1 VEVEALFDAGHLV
14 AADNAEARAAVDAAA
29 ERDRE
34 RRHRLMREEKDD
46 YSRIVGG
53 FGRAPSRKLI
63 GTTPDGAPIFSE
75 LTAFEKRKA
84 KEKAARR
91 RR

>member
-1 VEVEALFDAGHLV
+1 MFDAGHLV
-14 AADNAEARAAVDAAA
+14 VADTAEARAAVDAAA

-34 RRHRLMREEKDD
+34 RRRQLMREEKDD
-46 YSRIVGG
+46 YSRIVGS

-63 GTTPDGAPIFSE
+63 GTAPDGTPIFSE
-75 LTAFEKRKA
+75 LSAFEKRKA